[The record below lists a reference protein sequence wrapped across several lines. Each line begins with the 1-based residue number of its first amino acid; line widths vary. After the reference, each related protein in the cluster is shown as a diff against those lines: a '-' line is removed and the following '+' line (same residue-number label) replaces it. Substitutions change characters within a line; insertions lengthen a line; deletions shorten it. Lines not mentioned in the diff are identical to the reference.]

1 MFHNQKAKPLLF
13 ASKKLEL
20 YLKTFIVTIFM
31 SSSERLSAIESKTT
45 NVRHWLRAYERCGYL
60 CDNGK
65 IQVETSLDLLERELQ
80 ATYDQ
85 STLEKPIKDKWYNE
99 AKFCLKKIR
108 EATNSSNP
116 NILSASSCLLD
127 IKNCILYMC

>member
-1 MFHNQKAKPLLF
+1 
-13 ASKKLEL
+13 
-20 YLKTFIVTIFM
+20 M